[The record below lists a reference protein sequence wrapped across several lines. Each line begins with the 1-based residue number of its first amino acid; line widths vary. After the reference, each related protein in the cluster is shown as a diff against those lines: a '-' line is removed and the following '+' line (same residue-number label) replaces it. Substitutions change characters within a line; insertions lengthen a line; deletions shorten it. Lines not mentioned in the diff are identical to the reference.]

1 MLRKKWFWIVVVL
14 IVIGGGVAASFA
26 RRGDPGITV
35 TVETIQKR
43 DLDAIV
49 SASGKIDPK
58 KTVNISA
65 QTMGRVTRL
74 AVKEGDRVH
83 AGQFLLQIDPVNA
96 EAAVRRDVAAV
107 AGARTALEQSRVGL
121 QSARAQLDV
130 ARQALKRQTELTA
143 AGLTTRESL
152 ERAQADVEIR
162 ESDLKAREQEIKNRE
177 TQLNQ
182 QEAGLSSSQHQ
193 LAQVRFEAPFDGI
206 VTRRN
211 IEEGENVMVGTMNN
225 AGTVLL
231 TVADMSVIE
240 AEVEVD
246 ETDIPFVQL
255 GQPAKIMIDAIADQT
270 FTGKVTEIGNSPI
283 QTAGSGTTRTATN
296 FKVTVTIEG
305 QIPEVRPGFTCTAE
319 ITTAT
324 RKQALSVPIQAMTV
338 RELLYDLAVRVVE
351 QLPHRQALSVPIQA
365 MTVRELLYDADGKVV
380 HEPRPPRQGFRF
392 GPAQPAP
399 ASAPAE
405 LQPGQKREEK
415 EGVFLMKDGKATFAI
430 VKTGIA
436 GERYLE
442 VTTGLKEGDL
452 VITGPFESVR
462 GMYEGDIV
470 KTAPKPGATS
480 K

>member
-1 MLRKKWFWIVVVL
+1 VL
-14 IVIGGGVAASFA
+14 LVAAGAAAAAFA
-26 RRGDPGITV
+26 RRGDQGITV

-43 DLDAIV
+43 DLEAIV
-49 SASGKIDPK
+49 TASGKIQPE

-74 AVKEGDRVH
+74 AVEEGDRVK
-83 AGQFLLQIDPVNA
+83 AGQFLLQIDPVTA

-107 AGARTALEQSRVGL
+107 AGAMTALEQSKVSL
-121 QSARAQLDV
+121 LSARANLDL
-130 ARQALKRQTELTA
+130 AQKNLKRQQELWSS
-143 AGLTTRESL
+143 GLTTRETL
-152 ERAQADVEIR
+152 ERAQSELEVR
-162 ESDLKAREQEIKNRE
+162 ESDLKAREQEIKTRE

-182 QEAGLSSSQHQ
+182 QRAGLASSEHT
-193 LAQVRFEAPFDGI
+193 LTQVRFEAPFDGI

-211 IEEGENVMVGTMNN
+211 IEEGENVVVGTMNN

-255 GQPAKIMIDAIADQT
+255 GQIAAIKIDAIPDRE
-270 FTGKVTEIGNSPI
+270 FSGKVTEIGNSPI

-296 FKVTVTIEG
+296 FKVTVQIDGTI
-305 QIPEVRPGFTCTAE
+305 PDVRPGFTCTAD

-324 RKQALSVPIQAMTV
+324 RKQ
-338 RELLYDLAVRVVE
+338 VV
-351 QLPHRQALSVPIQA
+351 AVPIQA
-365 MTVRELLYDADGKVV
+365 MTVRELLYDAQGNIV
-380 HEPRPPRQGFRF
+380 HEPRPPRRGFSF
-392 GPAQPAP
+392 GPPQATAP
-399 ASAPAE
+399 AAPAE
-405 LQPGQKREEK
+405 LKPGEKREER
-415 EGVFLMKDGKATFAI
+415 EGVFVMKDGKSAFMI

-442 VTTGLKEGDL
+442 VESGLKEGDQ
-452 VITGPFESVR
+452 VITGPFDSVR
-462 GMYEGDIV
+462 GMYEGDVV
-470 KTAPKPGATS
+470 KTAPKPGTN

>member
-1 MLRKKWFWIVVVL
+1 MFRKKWFWILLVLVVAL
-14 IVIGGGVAASFA
+14 GAAATAFA
-26 RRGDPGITV
+26 RRGDQGITV
-35 TVETIQKR
+35 TIETIQKR
-43 DLDAIV
+43 DLEAIV

-65 QTMGRVTRL
+65 QTMGRVTQL
-74 AVKEGDRVH
+74 GVKEGDRVKQ
-83 AGQFLLQIDPVNA
+83 GQFLLQIDPVLA

-107 AGARTALEQSRVGL
+107 AGARTGLDQSLATL
-121 QSARAQLDV
+121 QSARAGLEV
-130 ARQALKRQTELTA
+130 ARQALKRQQDLTA
-143 AGLTTRESL
+143 AGLTTRETL
-152 ERAQADVEIR
+152 ERAEADVEMR

-182 QEAGLSSSQHQ
+182 QQAGLVSSQHT
-193 LAQVRFEAPFDGI
+193 LTQVRFESPFDGI

-246 ETDIPFVQL
+246 ETDIPFVQI
-255 GQPAKIMIDAIADQT
+255 GQLAKIKIDAIPDQT

-283 QTAGSGTTRTATN
+283 QATGTGTTRTATN
-296 FKVTVTIEG
+296 FKVTVTIDG
-305 QIPEVRPGFTCTAE
+305 QIAEVRPGFTCTAE

-324 RKQALSVPIQAMTV
+324 KKQVPSVPIQ
-338 RELLYDLAVRVVE
+338 
-351 QLPHRQALSVPIQA
+351 S
-365 MTVRELLYDADGKVV
+365 MTVRELLYDAQGNVI
-380 HEPRPPRQGFRF
+380 HEARPPKARFRF
-392 GPAQPAP
+392 GAAP
-399 ASAPAE
+399 AATSGPASVAE

-415 EGVFLMKDGKATFAI
+415 EGVFIMKDGKSAFVE
-430 VKTGIA
+430 VKTGIS

-442 VTTGLKEGDL
+442 VLHGLKEGDQ

-462 GMYEGDIV
+462 GMFEGDMV
-470 KTAPKPGATS
+470 RVAPKPGAAT

>member
-1 MLRKKWFWIVVVL
+1 VFRKKWFWIVLVL
-14 IVIGGGVAASFA
+14 ILAGGGAAASFA
-26 RRGDPGITV
+26 RRGETGTTV

-65 QTMGRVTRL
+65 QTPGRVTQL
-74 AVKEGDRVH
+74 GVKEGDRVR

-96 EAAVRRDVAAV
+96 QAAVRRDIAAV
-107 AGARTALEQSRVGL
+107 AGAQTSLEQSKVGL
-121 QSARAQLDV
+121 QSARANLEV
-130 ARQALKRQTELTA
+130 ARQNLKRQQELWT
-143 AGLTTRESL
+143 AGLTTRETF
-152 ERAQADVEIR
+152 ERAEAEVEVR
-162 ESDLKAREQEIKNRE
+162 ESDLKGREQEIKTRE

-182 QEAGLSSSQHQ
+182 QQAGLASSQHT
-193 LAQVRFEAPFDGI
+193 LTQVRFESPFDGI

-211 IEEGENVMVGTMNN
+211 IEEGENVMIGTMNN

-255 GQPAKIMIDAIADQT
+255 GQTAKVMIDAIPDRE

-283 QTAGSGTTRTATN
+283 QAAGASAQRTATN

-305 QIPEVRPGFTCTAE
+305 QVPEVRPGFTCTAE

-324 RKQALSVPIQAMTV
+324 RKQALSVPIQALTV
-338 RELLYDLAVRVVE
+338 RELLYDE
-351 QLPHRQALSVPIQA
+351 Q
-365 MTVRELLYDADGKVV
+365 GNVV

-392 GPAQPAP
+392 GPPQAAQAP
-399 ASAPAE
+399 TPTE
-405 LQPGQKREEK
+405 LKPGQKREEK
-415 EGVFLMKDGKATFAI
+415 EGVFVMKDGKAAFVI

-442 VTTGLKEGDL
+442 VASGLKEGDQ
-452 VITGPFESVR
+452 VITGPFDSVR
-462 GMYEGDIV
+462 GMYEGDMV
-470 KTAPKPGATS
+470 KTAPKPGATPN

>member
-14 IVIGGGVAASFA
+14 LIIGGGAAASFA

-35 TVETIQKR
+35 TVESIQKR
-43 DLDAIV
+43 DLEAIV

-65 QTMGRVTRL
+65 NTMGRVTRL
-74 AVKEGDRVH
+74 GVKEGDRVT
-83 AGQFLLQIDPVNA
+83 AGQFLLLIDPVNA

-121 QSARAQLDV
+121 QSARANLEV
-130 ARQALKRQTELTA
+130 ARQNLKRQQELWSS
-143 AGLTTRESL
+143 GLTTRETL
-152 ERAQADVEIR
+152 ERAQAEVEVR
-162 ESDLKAREQEIKNRE
+162 ESDLKAREQEIKTRE

-182 QEAGLSSSQHQ
+182 QQAGLSSSQHA

-255 GQPAKIMIDAIADQT
+255 GQVAKVMIDAIADKE
-270 FTGKVTEIGNSPI
+270 FTGRVTEIGNSPI

-296 FKVTVTIEG
+296 FKVTITIDG

-324 RKQALSVPIQAMTV
+324 KKQVTSVPIQALTV
-338 RELLYDLAVRVVE
+338 RELLF
-351 QLPHRQALSVPIQA
+351 
-365 MTVRELLYDADGKVV
+365 DAQGNIV
-380 HEPRPPRQGFRF
+380 HDTRPPRTGFRF
-392 GPAQPAP
+392 GPPQAATV
-399 ASAPAE
+399 AAVPAE
-405 LQPGQKREEK
+405 LKPGEKREEV
-415 EGVFLMKDGKATFAI
+415 EGVFLMKDGKAAFTT

-442 VTTGLKEGDL
+442 VLTGLKEGDQ
-452 VITGPFESVR
+452 VITGPFDSVR
-462 GMYEGDIV
+462 GMFEGDIV
-470 KTAPKPGATS
+470 KTAPKPGAP

>member
-14 IVIGGGVAASFA
+14 IVVGGGAAASFA
-26 RRGDPGITV
+26 NRGEQGVTV
-35 TVETIQKR
+35 TVESIQKR
-43 DLDAIV
+43 DLEAIV
-49 SASGKIDPK
+49 SASGKIEPK

-74 AVKEGDRVH
+74 GVQEGDRVK

-96 EAAVRRDVAAV
+96 EAQVRRDIAAV
-107 AGARTALEQSRVGL
+107 AGAQTSLEQSKVSL
-121 QSARAQLDV
+121 QSARANLDL
-130 ARQALKRQTELTA
+130 AQKNLNRQQELWS

-152 ERAQADVEIR
+152 ERAQSELEMR
-162 ESDLKAREQEIKNRE
+162 ESDLKAREQEIKTRE

-182 QEAGLSSSQHQ
+182 QQAGLAASQHT

-211 IEEGENVMVGTMNN
+211 VEEGENVVIGTMNN

-231 TVADMSVIE
+231 TVADMSTIE

-255 GQPAKIMIDAIADQT
+255 GQRAKIMIDAIPDRE
-270 FTGKVTEIGNSPI
+270 FSGVVTEIGNSPI

-324 RKQALSVPIQAMTV
+324 KKQALSVPIQA
-338 RELLYDLAVRVVE
+338 L
-351 QLPHRQALSVPIQA
+351 
-365 MTVRELLYDADGKVV
+365 TVRELLYDAQGNIV
-380 HEPRPPRQGFRF
+380 HEKRPPTRGFRF

-399 ASAPAE
+399 AAPAAE
-405 LQPGQKREEK
+405 LKPGEKRDEV
-415 EGVFLMKDGKATFAI
+415 EGVFLMRDGKATFTI

-442 VTTGLKEGDL
+442 VVSGLKEGDQ
-452 VITGPFESVR
+452 VITGPFDSVR
-462 GMYEGDIV
+462 GMYEGDAV
-470 KTAPKPGATS
+470 KTAPRPGATN